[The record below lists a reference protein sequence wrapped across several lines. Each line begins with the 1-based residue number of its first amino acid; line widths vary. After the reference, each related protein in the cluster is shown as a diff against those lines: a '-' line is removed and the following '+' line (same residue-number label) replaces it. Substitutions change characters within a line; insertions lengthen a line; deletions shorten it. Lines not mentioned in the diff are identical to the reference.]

1 MKPSYRTLLAALCAA
16 LLLTLMLPALPVAAD
31 FNATLTVSVD
41 KTTVTAGESVTVTLI
56 PAGTPEPIGYHYLI
70 TIIENK
76 TEHELDTSMVNDT
89 TYTFVVP
96 FGDLCCIV
104 GCTWYDDPD
113 IGTEL
118 LAWDEVVIEVTG
130 SVEAPMQ
137 VNADISPDP
146 QAGAATNFNLT
157 ATGGKV
163 PYTYWHK
170 VEIMGSDYMKK
181 EYQTP
186 DKTSETPQ
194 LTLTM
199 PPYGEEGCWSY
210 TVRDADGRVFTQFVP
225 FKLAGGDTSPMS
237 PTITLSAE
245 LIGINR
251 YRVTAHAEVQTP
263 YQPVKYDYMWWIGT
277 PDMVGDPFSAEEV
290 FATNN
295 EATNSIEAQGGSVVE
310 ISMSCEDAEGRSTWY
325 VTAQIT
331 LDAEPRIELILD
343 LDKILNPRARLQ
355 YERFSDPRI
364 REALERF
371 NDLPEK
377 DPIPDV
383 IGPIT
388 LRETLRQRI
397 PKTERLQTAPNLTQI
412 APSVKA
418 PVVQPR
424 VLQQLSS
431 PTEAPV
437 QATPPISNITLP
449 KTIVSPGT
457 KFP

>member
-1 MKPSYRTLLAALCAA
+1 
-16 LLLTLMLPALPVAAD
+16 
-31 FNATLTVSVD
+31 
-41 KTTVTAGESVTVTLI
+41 
-56 PAGTPEPIGYHYLI
+56 
-70 TIIENK
+70 
-76 TEHELDTSMVNDT
+76 
-89 TYTFVVP
+89 
-96 FGDLCCIV
+96 
-104 GCTWYDDPD
+104 
-113 IGTEL
+113 
-118 LAWDEVVIEVTG
+118 
-130 SVEAPMQ
+130 
-137 VNADISPDP
+137 
-146 QAGAATNFNLT
+146 
-157 ATGGKV
+157 
-163 PYTYWHK
+163 
-170 VEIMGSDYMKK
+170 
-181 EYQTP
+181 
-186 DKTSETPQ
+186 
-194 LTLTM
+194 
-199 PPYGEEGCWSY
+199 
-210 TVRDADGRVFTQFVP
+210 
-225 FKLAGGDTSPMS
+225 
-237 PTITLSAE
+237 
-245 LIGINR
+245 
-251 YRVTAHAEVQTP
+251 
-263 YQPVKYDYMWWIGT
+263 MWWIGT
-277 PDMVGDPFSAEEV
+277 PDTVGDPFSGEQV

-431 PTEAPV
+431 PTETTV

-449 KTIVSPGT
+449 KTIVNPGT